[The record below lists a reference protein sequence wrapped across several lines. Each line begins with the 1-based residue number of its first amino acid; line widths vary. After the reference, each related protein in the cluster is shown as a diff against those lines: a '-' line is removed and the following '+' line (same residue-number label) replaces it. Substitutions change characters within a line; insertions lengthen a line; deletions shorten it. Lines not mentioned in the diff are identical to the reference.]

1 VKLRYLVAA
10 GAAAALALTACGSSS
25 SGGGSGSSQAA
36 SGTLTV
42 WLQTDAQ
49 QGWPEAVQAA
59 STAFNAKH
67 PNVKVDVQYQSWGD
81 HLTKLDATLAG
92 STPPDVVEL
101 GNTEMTK
108 YMAAGALAD
117 LSGKKSEFENSS
129 TWLKS
134 LADSATFDGKTYGVP
149 YYAGS
154 RAVIYRKDAFTKAG
168 IAAPPT
174 SMDEFKADN
183 DKLMKAYAADSKYS
197 AFYFPGKYWYAAMSF
212 VYDFGGQI
220 ATEDGGQWKGTLDS
234 TEAQQGLTELKGIV
248 AAGSRADKT
257 GDEAKQDQAF
267 AAGHVAQ
274 IYGNGWEV
282 GVILD
287 PKQGNPALKP
297 QLAAYP
303 LPSHNAG
310 QYAPAFLGGSD
321 LAVTAK
327 SKQHDLAAEWIADF
341 TSNTN
346 MTAIVNKAGV
356 LPNTTS
362 LLSLL
367 DAKPD
372 LAPFAKAASNSWF
385 VPTAPN
391 WANVE
396 KAGTIPNM
404 LTDIFTGKASVADAT
419 KQASD
424 EITQILNQG

>member
-1 VKLRYLVAA
+1 VKVRHLAA
-10 GAAAALALTACGSSS
+10 LGAAAALALTACSSGSGGAQGSGGSS
-25 SGGGSGSSQAA
+25 GP
-36 SGTLTV
+36 LTI

-49 QGWPEAVQAA
+49 QGWPEAVAA
-59 STAFNAKH
+59 ATSAFNAKH
-67 PNVKVDVQYQSWGD
+67 PKVKVDVQYQNWGD
-81 HLTKLDATLAG
+81 HLTKLDAALAG
-92 STPPDVVEL
+92 QTPPDVVEL

-117 LSGKKSEFENSS
+117 LTSKKGSFDNSS

-134 LADSATFDGKTYGVP
+134 LEDSSTFDGKLYGVP

-154 RAVIYRKDAFTKAG
+154 RAVIYRKDYLTKAG
-168 IAAPPT
+168 ITAAPT
-174 SMDEFKADN
+174 SLDEFKADN
-183 DKLMKAYAADSKYS
+183 AKLMAAYKSNPKFS
-197 AFYFPGKYWYAAMSF
+197 AFYFPGKYWYAAMSL
-212 VYDFGGQI
+212 VYDYGGQI
-220 ATEDGGQWKGTLDS
+220 ATQDGGQWKGTLDS
-234 TEAQQGLTELKGIV
+234 SESQAALTELKGIV
-248 AAGSRADKT
+248 DSSSRADKT
-257 GDEAKQDQAF
+257 GDENKQDQAF
-267 AAGHVAQ
+267 AAGNIAQ

-287 PKQGNPALKP
+287 PKAGDPKLKP

-310 QYAPAFLGGSD
+310 QLAPAFLGGSD

-327 SKQHDLAAEWIADF
+327 SKQQDLAAEWINDF
-341 TSNTN
+341 VGNTN

-356 LPNTTS
+356 LPNSTS
-362 LLSLL
+362 LLGLL

-372 LAPFAKAASNSWF
+372 LAPFAKAATNSWF

-404 LTDIFTGKASVADAT
+404 LTAIFTGQSSVADAT
-419 KQASD
+419 KKASD

>member
-10 GAAAALALTACGSSS
+10 GAAAALVLTACSSTS
-25 SGGGSGSSQAA
+25 SGGSGGQSSAA

-49 QGWPEAVQAA
+49 QGWPEAVAA
-59 STAFNAKH
+59 ATTAFNAKH
-67 PNVKVDVQYQSWGD
+67 PNVTVDVQYQSWGD
-81 HLTKLDATLAG
+81 HLTKLDAALAG

-117 LSGKKSEFENSS
+117 LTDKKSQFDNSS

-134 LADSATFDGKTYGVP
+134 LEDSSTFDGKLYGVP

-154 RAVIYRKDAFTKAG
+154 RAVIYRKDAFAKAG
-168 IAAPPT
+168 ITTPPT
-174 SMDEFKADN
+174 SLDEFKADN
-183 DKLMKAYAADSKYS
+183 AKIMAAYSSDPKYS

-212 VYDFGGQI
+212 VYDYGGKI
-220 ATEDGGQWKGTLDS
+220 ATEDNGQWKGTLDS
-234 TEAQQGLTELKGIV
+234 AEAQQGLTELKGIV
-248 AAGSRADKT
+248 DASSRADKT

-267 AAGHVAQ
+267 AAGHIAQ

-287 PKQGNPALKP
+287 PKTGNPALKP

-321 LAVTAK
+321 LAVTGK
-327 SKQHDLAAEWIADF
+327 SKQQALAAEWVADF
-341 TSNTN
+341 TSTEN

-404 LTDIFTGKASVADAT
+404 LTAIFTGQSSIPDAT
-419 KQASD
+419 KKASE
-424 EITQILNQG
+424 EISQILNGS